1 MEDLLG
7 RLLDSD
13 TLFFLFDALHQ
24 LLSISILA
32 RHDVADTEVGQHN
45 GGDGKKIVHL
55 TANEWLIVANSVTV
69 LVVLH
74 KEDVG
79 NVELPSLV
87 LRAEL
92 CGLAEDLL
100 HHRVVVLVPVDLGL
114 HHEDGDVLVEGQ
126 IVLLKGMVDGLR
138 VTGDPSILDRLS
150 LLAERINML
159 VGKLLK
165 FAEGLLLRGLV

>member
-1 MEDLLG
+1 ME
-7 RLLDSD
+7 
-13 TLFFLFDALHQ
+13 
-24 LLSISILA
+24 LLSISIVA
-32 RHDVADTEVGQHN
+32 RHDIADTEVGQHN

-74 KEDVG
+74 EEDVG

-138 VTGDPSILDRLS
+138 VTGDPGILDGLS
-150 LLAERINML
+150 LFPERVNVLI
-159 VGKLLK
+159 GKL
-165 FAEGLLLRGLV
+165 FEFSEGFLL